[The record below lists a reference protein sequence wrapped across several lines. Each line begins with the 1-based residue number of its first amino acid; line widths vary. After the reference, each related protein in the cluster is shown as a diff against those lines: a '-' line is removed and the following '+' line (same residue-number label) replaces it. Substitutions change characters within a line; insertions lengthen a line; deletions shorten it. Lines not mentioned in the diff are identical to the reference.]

1 MSAGISILK
10 DLVSAG
16 SGGPATG
23 GARSGSLSGDSSEAM
38 IRQGELA
45 ALYQFWVEKKS
56 SLGKIPSRADFSPQ
70 ELTRLLP
77 HIALVDVDHD
87 SSIPEFTF
95 RLCGTQIAE
104 DSGVDLTGKTWSH
117 FPNSSEVIKRA
128 IKLTEDMQ
136 PYYATN
142 IQAKWAPKN
151 FHHYSVL
158 ALPLSKDGQQVDMI
172 LYGVMFHPFTSAA

>member
-10 DLVSAG
+10 DLVSGGFGGSSSGTLAKG
-16 SGGPATG
+16 VLSGGG
-23 GARSGSLSGDSSEAM
+23 SEAM
-38 IRQGELA
+38 IRQSELA
-45 ALYQFWVEKKS
+45 ALYQFWVDKKA
-56 SLGKIPSRADFSPQ
+56 SLGKLPCRADFSPL

-77 HIALVDVDHD
+77 HIALVDVDYATGT
-87 SSIPEFTF
+87 PEFTF

-117 FPNSSEVIKRA
+117 FPNSEEVIRRA
-128 IKLTEDMQ
+128 VQLTENLK
-136 PYYATN
+136 PYYASN

-158 ALPLSKDGQQVDMI
+158 ALPLSKDGDTVDMI
-172 LYGVMFHPFTSAA
+172 LYGIMFHPFTS